1 MIVGLTGGLAAG
13 KSLIAGF
20 LRECGAY
27 IIDAD
32 VIAREIVEPGE
43 EAYNDVVKTFGER
56 VLQKDGNIDRA
67 ALGRIVFS
75 KKADLK
81 TLNRIMLPRIIE
93 EEKKRMKAILKKQ
106 PEALIVINAPLLI
119 ESGHYREMDKIIVV
133 DIDEELQIE
142 RAEQKGFTGKEA
154 RARIRSQMKRT
165 ERLRY
170 ADYIIDNSLDIKTA
184 KERTREVFA
193 SLKRMMPEG
202 PSKQVNNVRR

>member
-1 MIVGLTGGLAAG
+1 AAG